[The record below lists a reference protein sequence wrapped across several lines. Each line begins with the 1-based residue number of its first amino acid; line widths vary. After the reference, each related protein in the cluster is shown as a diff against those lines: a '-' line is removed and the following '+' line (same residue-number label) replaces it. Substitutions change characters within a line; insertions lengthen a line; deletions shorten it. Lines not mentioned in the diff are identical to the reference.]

1 MRYFYFSIFILILSL
16 AAGSAIYFGEKFS
29 DAYSNSLSSNLQANL
44 SAIRVGE
51 ILNQSKANQKE
62 INIVFVGDIMLGRGV
77 ENIWRKYGDSRFPFL
92 KIAGEINKADLAFG
106 NLEGPISERG
116 VNNKIKYSFRFKP
129 EVVDGL
135 KFAGFDVLSLANNH
149 IWDWGK
155 DAIIDTSSVLKTNG
169 IEPVGAGKDYLEA
182 NNPVI
187 KEINDST
194 DLSLKIA
201 FFAYSNLEPNAQVFE
216 ATKDK
221 AGRSS
226 FDIERIK
233 EEIYAVKQLEIADI
247 VIVSLHWGDEYQSRS
262 NKKQQE
268 IGRSLVESGADLI
281 VGHHPHVVQE
291 IERYKN
297 GWLAYSLGNFIFDQ
311 NFSEET
317 MKGLMLKVKIQDKK
331 ITDLEPIEIKINN
344 SFQPEIGGL

>member
-1 MRYFYFSIFILILSL
+1 MRNFYFSIFILILSL
-16 AAGSAIYFGEKFS
+16 VAGSAIYFGQEFS
-29 DAYSNSLSSNLQANL
+29 DAYSSSLSSNLQANL
-44 SAIRVGE
+44 STIRVNE
-51 ILNQSKANQKE
+51 ILNQSESKQQKE

-77 ENIWRKYGDSRFPFL
+77 ENIWRKYGDSRFSFL
-92 KIAGEINKADLAFG
+92 KIAGEINRADLAFG

-116 VNNKIKYSFRFKP
+116 TNHKIKYSFRFAS
-129 EVVDGL
+129 ETVDGL

-149 IWDWGK
+149 IFDWGR
-155 DAIIDTSSVLKTNG
+155 DAIEDTVSILKTNG
-169 IEPVGAGKDYLEA
+169 IESVGAGKDYLEA

-187 KEINDST
+187 KEIGDI
-194 DLSLKIA
+194 KIA

-226 FDIERIK
+226 FDSERIK

-247 VIVSLHWGDEYQSRS
+247 VIVSFHWGEEYQQRS

-297 GWLAYSLGNFIFDQ
+297 GWIAYSLGNFIFDQ

-317 MKGLMLKVKIQDKK
+317 MKGLLLKVKIQNKK
-331 ITDLEPIEIKINN
+331 IIEVEPIEVKIND